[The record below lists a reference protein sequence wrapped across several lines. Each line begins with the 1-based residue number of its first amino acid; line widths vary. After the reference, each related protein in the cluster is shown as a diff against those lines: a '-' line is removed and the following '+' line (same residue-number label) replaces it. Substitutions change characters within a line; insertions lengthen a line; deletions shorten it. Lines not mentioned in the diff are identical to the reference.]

1 MSDNVRAKKFDRKH
15 LIKVLQALQEN
26 YVFMIFSDIDKD
38 VIVQD
43 TKTKITI
50 HTK

>member
-1 MSDNVRAKKFDRKH
+1 MSDKVRMKKFDRKH

-26 YVFMIFSDIDKD
+26 YVFMIFSDNDRD

-43 TKTKITI
+43 TKTKINI
-50 HTK
+50 QTK